1 MVLTL
6 TFLGVGSA
14 FSKTNLQSNALIEA
28 WSAGPEKQDSPDDT
42 LLVDFGTTGP
52 LALHQLKSRP
62 GFSYLDH
69 NGVVHYPAISRIFIT
84 HQHSDHIG
92 GLEELAIMNMRH
104 RAEAGGTVPPEA
116 DQLGHELLQPAH
128 GHTSLTVAPGRA
140 SKPQIISAIDTLVNL
155 WDHSLMGG
163 LSVLN
168 RRLAA
173 LEDYFDVLAVR
184 TKFTMLDRYEF
195 AIFPTDHIQVQRK
208 YDWASYGLLISD
220 RETAQTVLYSG
231 DTRFDPEGLGE
242 MMAAAKLNFHEV
254 QLEDQADS
262 VHATL
267 SEMRT
272 LPEATRKRTILYHY
286 GDAWKSGSYG
296 FVPDEFAGF
305 AEPQRRYTLFD

>member
-52 LALHQLKSRP
+52 LALHQLRSKP

-69 NGVVHYPAISRIFIT
+69 NGVVNYPAISRIFIT

-104 RAEAGGTVPPEA
+104 RVDRRT
-116 DQLGHELLQPAH
+116 
-128 GHTSLTVAPGRA
+128 GRA

-155 WDHSLMGG
+155 WDHSLKGG

-173 LEDYFDVLAVR
+173 LEDYFDVLAIR

-208 YDWASYGLLISD
+208 YDWASYGLLIGD

-272 LPEATRKRTILYHY
+272 LPEATRKKTILYHY

-305 AEPQRRYTLFD
+305 AEPQRRYVLFD

>member
-52 LALHQLKSRP
+52 LALHQLRSKP

-104 RAEAGGTVPPEA
+104 RVDRRT
-116 DQLGHELLQPAH
+116 
-128 GHTSLTVAPGRA
+128 GRA
-140 SKPQIISAIDTLVNL
+140 SKPQIISAIDTLVSL
-155 WDHSLMGG
+155 WDHSLKGG

-168 RRLAA
+168 GRLAA
-173 LEDYFDVLAVR
+173 LEDYFDVLAVK
-184 TKFTMLDRYEF
+184 TKFAVLDRYEF
-195 AIFPTDHIQVQRK
+195 AIFPTDHIRVQRK

-272 LPEATRKRTILYHY
+272 MPETTRKKTILYHY

-305 AEPQRRYTLFD
+305 AEPQRRYVLFD